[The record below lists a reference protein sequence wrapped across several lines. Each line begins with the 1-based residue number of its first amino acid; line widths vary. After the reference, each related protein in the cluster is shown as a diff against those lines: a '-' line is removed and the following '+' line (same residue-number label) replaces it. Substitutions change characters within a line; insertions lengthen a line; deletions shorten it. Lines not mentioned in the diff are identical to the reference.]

1 MAKVVKGKSKSKGKK
16 RSFTGSVRKDAE
28 RRKGAQYGY
37 LNLPKGLSVF
47 REDPGSR
54 VSLDIMPYEVTIP
67 NHPDRNDE
75 YGNAVPG
82 NLWYKRPYWLH
93 RNIGADN
100 KSIVCP
106 SSVGGKCP
114 ICEYRAQL
122 LKEGADWSDD
132 AVKALKP
139 SMRNLYAIIPK
150 GSKKYDEVPHVWDIS
165 QFLFQDKLE
174 EEFQENEDYDSF
186 PDLEEG
192 YTLQI
197 RFSEESFGS
206 NKFADTSRIDFKNR
220 SKPYDESILEDIP
233 NLDELLEVMS
243 YKAIETLFYGGV
255 AMEDEDGCIIM
266 DDEDEDED
274 DGEETRTKAKTSS
287 RRKAQEE
294 DDDDDDDEDED
305 DEDTDDDDD
314 DDEEDEE
321 APPAKSTKST
331 KSSKKAKPSAKD
343 KKSKKAKSKKK
354 CPHGY
359 KFGEDNDEYEECED
373 CPLWEDCEAGL
384 SIPF

>member
-233 NLDELLEVMS
+233 NLDELLEVLS

-255 AMEDEDGCIIM
+255 DIEDSADDEDDDDDGEQEETRRKAKAPGKRRVQ
-266 DDEDEDED
+266 DEDEDE
-274 DGEETRTKAKTSS
+274 
-287 RRKAQEE
+287 
-294 DDDDDDDEDED
+294 EDED
-305 DEDTDDDDD
+305 SGEDDSDEDTDDDSSED
-314 DDEEDEE
+314 DDEEEE
-321 APPAKSTKST
+321 TPPA
-331 KSSKKAKPSAKD
+331 KSSKKAKSPAKG
-343 KKSKKAKSKKK
+343 KKTKGKNK

-359 KFGEDNDEYEECED
+359 KFGEDNDEYEECEE
-373 CPLWEDCEAGL
+373 CPLWEDCEDAE
-384 SIPF
+384 